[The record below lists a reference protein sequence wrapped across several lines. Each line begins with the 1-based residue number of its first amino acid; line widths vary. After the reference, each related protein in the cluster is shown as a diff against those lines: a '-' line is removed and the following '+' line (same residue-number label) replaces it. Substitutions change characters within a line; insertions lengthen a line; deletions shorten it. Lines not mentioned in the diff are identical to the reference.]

1 MKKTNEKGITLV
13 ALIVTIIVLL
23 ILASVSIAMLTG
35 ENSIL
40 NQAKKAKEETNKG
53 EEIEKIKIA
62 VMGSSIDE
70 NGFNSGIDEEKLKK
84 ELINQ
89 LSEEPKIIATGDG
102 SYLVELTKSKYYI
115 NKNKDIISEENIVK
129 IENKELLEKF
139 RDDVNAGNTYNGKVV
154 ILTSD
159 IFLDITKEWEPIG
172 KYLNSNTSINDETN
186 IAFEGI
192 FDGGNHTIH
201 GMKITSKEKG
211 KGFFALIKNATIK
224 NLIIGEDSEINVSTS
239 FGSITGYANI
249 GSNVE
254 NCVNKANIVSNSGN
268 IGGIVGTISIDTNI
282 INCCNI
288 GNIKA
293 NTIVGGIA
301 GISEA
306 NIDNCFNTGNINS
319 ETTNVGGIVGCN
331 QNKITNC
338 YNMGNI
344 TGTGTNIGGIV
355 GLGQGDTIIENTYS
369 KGIITTGRNGG
380 GIVGFQ
386 ESGIVRN
393 SYFLENTINGSNGI
407 INDGESPKKE
417 EELKNIY
424 ILLGNNFLQD
434 KDNINNGYPILKWQI
449 DTSL

>member
-40 NQAKKAKEETNKG
+40 NQAKKAKEETNQG

-70 NGFNSGIDEEKLKK
+70 NGFNSVIDEEKLKK
-84 ELINQ
+84 ELTNQ

-102 SYLVELTKSKYYI
+102 SFLVELTKSKYYI

-159 IFLDITKEWEPIG
+159 IFLDKNKEWEPIG

-201 GMKITSKEKG
+201 GMKI
-211 KGFFALIKNATIK
+211 

-239 FGSITGYANI
+239 FGSIAGYANI
-249 GSNVE
+249 GSNIE

-268 IGGIVGTISIDTNI
+268 IGGIVGTITIDTNI

-293 NTIVGGIA
+293 NTTVGGIA

-306 NIDNCFNTGNINS
+306 NIDNCFNTGNIDS
-319 ETTNVGGIVGCN
+319 DTTNVGGIVGCN
-331 QNKITNC
+331 QKKITNC

-369 KGIITTGRNGG
+369 KGIITTGSYGG
-380 GIVGFQ
+380 GIVGFK

-424 ILLGNNFLQD
+424 NLLGNNFLQD

-449 DTSL
+449 NTSL